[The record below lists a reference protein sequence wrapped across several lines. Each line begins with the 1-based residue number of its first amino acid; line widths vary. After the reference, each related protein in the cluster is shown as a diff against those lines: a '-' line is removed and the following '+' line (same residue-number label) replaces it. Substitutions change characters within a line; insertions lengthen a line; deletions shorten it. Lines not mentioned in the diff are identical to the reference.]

1 MASPRSP
8 EMCFR
13 DVDWSAWA
21 GPKPASSRCRSMALR
36 HPLPSLPVTGFDLR
50 VLRWLP
56 VGFGVNHRLP
66 AMTFV
71 SSSKRYHRV
80 GHLSVPPLMRFP
92 ALAPPSFLSCVSTPA
107 TPVRP
112 CLRRL
117 DANPSVMFRPCGF
130 PPLRRFAPLKSSEG
144 IAPQFR
150 KGFVAF
156 PDPRSPA
163 ARSRRN
169 VFTLWR
175 ETFFSFPA
183 TQLPLEVYPHRQ
195 PYRVAAAVALMK
207 LHHAALIS

>member
-1 MASPRSP
+1 
-8 EMCFR
+8 
-13 DVDWSAWA
+13 
-21 GPKPASSRCRSMALR
+21 
-36 HPLPSLPVTGFDLR
+36 
-50 VLRWLP
+50 
-56 VGFGVNHRLP
+56 
-66 AMTFV
+66 MTFV

-195 PYRVAAAVALMK
+195 PYRVAATVALLE
-207 LHHAALIS
+207 LHHASTVCERNAHIEAIRWIPSRPTKSSLQAPLGWHSLFFRGFTGE